1 MSRVINPNKAN
12 TVGIILA
19 AGNQKRFLS
28 DIPKPLVSLVDE
40 TILETN
46 IKTMRHY
53 VDTIYVVVNPFT
65 QFLYRKV
72 IDKFINV
79 ELLPIFS
86 GKGCGHAALSA
97 LERIKDYPAAIMIWG
112 DSIQNQYEIYNRLV
126 RRNPFGK
133 MHIPVVSEQ
142 DPYTNFNF
150 VQESSTIKSVDF
162 KKYGEVHPG
171 TMGWHDLSIFYFDT
185 GLARVLL
192 LKLHEKYWN
201 EVDQDYEM
209 IHGRELTFLDIF
221 NLGLS
226 FYGAKDFGRVIEM
239 EGVTSRSFNTIE
251 EFEIIWREFN
261 EFYFRRDR

>member
-1 MSRVINPNKAN
+1 MTRLTNPNRSN

-40 TILETN
+40 TILEMN
-46 IKTMRHY
+46 IKAMRHY
-53 VDTIYVVVNPFT
+53 VDYIFVVVNPFT
-65 QFLYRKV
+65 QFLYKQV
-72 IDKFINV
+72 IDKYLDV

-86 GKGCGHAALSA
+86 GLGCGHAALSA
-97 LERIKDYPAAIMIWG
+97 LERIRDYPSAIMIWG
-112 DSIQNQYEIYNRLV
+112 DSIQNQFEIYDELV
-126 RRNPFGK
+126 SRNPFGK
-133 MHIPVVSEQ
+133 MYIPVVEEL
-142 DPYTNFNF
+142 DPYTNFIF
-150 VQESSTIKSVDF
+150 DHGSGIHTVEF
-162 KKYGEVHPG
+162 KKRGQVSPESL
-171 TMGWHDLSIFYFDT
+171 GWHDLSIFYFDT

-201 EVDQDYEM
+201 EERQDYDM

-221 NLGLS
+221 NTELS
-226 FYGAKDFGRVIEM
+226 FYGRTDFGKVIKM
-239 EGVTSRSFNTIE
+239 DGVKSQSFNTIE

>member
-1 MSRVINPNKAN
+1 MSRVINPNKHK

-53 VDTIYVVVNPFT
+53 VDQIYVAVNPFT

-72 IDKFINV
+72 IDDYLGV
-79 ELLPIFS
+79 DLLPIFS
-86 GKGCGHAALSA
+86 GKGCGHAAMNA
-97 LERIKDYPAAIMIWG
+97 LERIKDYRYAIMIWG
-112 DSIQNQYEIYNRLV
+112 DSIQNQYEIYNQMV
-126 RRNPFGK
+126 DRNPLGK
-133 MHIPVVSEQ
+133 IFVPIVSEQ

-150 VQESSTIKSVDF
+150 EQESSTIKSVDF
-162 KKYGEVHPG
+162 KKFGEVHPG

-185 GLARVLL
+185 RLVRILL
-192 LKLHEKYWN
+192 SKLHEKYWN
-201 EVDQDYEM
+201 TFDNDYNA

-221 NLGLS
+221 NVGLS
-226 FYGAKDFGRVIEM
+226 FYGTKDFGKVIEM
-239 EGVTSRSFNTIE
+239 EGVSSRSFNTIE

-261 EFYFRRDR
+261 EFYFRRD